1 MNSYLAQHRRLFLAQ
16 LPIAAIS
23 VGILIWR
30 VDILEGF
37 RGLSGVQPGWIVL
50 GLVTFT
56 FSKMIHAYRW
66 RLLLQHRDVPLP
78 PLLGIFL
85 VSNLA
90 NALVP
95 FRAGDLIRIELP
107 SRLLKLPR
115 AELASNV
122 LVVESIFDGLAF
134 ALLAIT
140 AAIFIGDPLFALPVT
155 IIVLTLI
162 SIGFAG
168 LSTIARLQ
176 IPEDPQQSALL
187 RRLPSR
193 WHEPAARLA
202 RQFIMGMTSLRHR
215 RSIAGA
221 ILVSVVAW
229 MGEVIVY
236 WMLGQ
241 AFGFHLSLGEAI
253 VLMIAANLIVSIP
266 ITPWDFGPYE
276 IAVTEAFVLLGGDRV
291 EASIYAVGSHLLL
304 LAWITVSGG
313 IAMLALSLRPSEV
326 LRAVEPGQSEQH
338 SEH

>member
-1 MNSYLAQHRRLFLAQ
+1 MNSYLGQHRRLLLAQ

-23 VGILIWR
+23 IGILLWR
-30 VDILEGF
+30 VDILEGL
-37 RGLSGVQPGWIVL
+37 RGLSEVQPGWIVL

-66 RLLLQHRDVPLP
+66 RVLLQHRDAPLP

-90 NALVP
+90 NAIVP
-95 FRAGDLIRIELP
+95 FRAGDLIRVELP

-115 AELASNV
+115 AELVSNV
-122 LVVESIFDGLAF
+122 FVVESIFDGLAF

-140 AAIFIGDPLFALPVT
+140 AATLIGDPVFALPV
-155 IIVLTLI
+155 IIIFVTLI

-168 LSTIARLQ
+168 LVAIARLQ
-176 IPEDPQQSALL
+176 ISEDPARSVLL

-193 WHEPAARLA
+193 WHVPAVRLA
-202 RQFIMGMTSLRHR
+202 RQFIIGMTSLRDK

-221 ILVSVVAW
+221 VLVSVVAW

-241 AFGFHLSLGEAI
+241 AFGFDLLLAEAI
-253 VLMIAANLIVSIP
+253 ILMIAANLIVSIP
-266 ITPWDFGPYE
+266 ITPWDIGPYE
-276 IAVTEAFVLLGGDRV
+276 IAVTEAFVLLGADRV
-291 EASIYAVGSHLLL
+291 EASTYAVGSHLLL

-313 IAMLALSLRPSEV
+313 IAMFALSLRPIEV
-326 LRAVEPGQSEQH
+326 LRGGKPRQSE
-338 SEH
+338 